1 MIFTHRAV
9 VRKAART
16 KVKVTRTYARTSAL
30 SKQMGQAVRADLL
43 GGLKTFKRNIPA
55 DRLFN
60 AWKTGDYTNV
70 MRNIP
75 WHELPEHLERARTS
89 IGGAYEK
96 SAEFNIKSLPANTK
110 RSLRFDTKNP
120 GIQKWL
126 NSRTGDLIVN
136 IQSDTQR
143 VVQQAVKRSFDKALT
158 PRQVANQIKNSIGLY
173 PKQEQAL
180 ANYRS
185 NLESKQVAL
194 PPDRVDAL
202 VDAYADRLLDQRCMT
217 IARTETRFAANQG
230 QLTVWTEAKKQD
242 LIGEKARKVWV
253 VDGNPCEICEPMDG
267 VAVPLDGSWTLNNG
281 DVVDIPTD
289 AHPNCFCGMEL
300 DFGESEG
307 DEE

>member
-1 MIFTHRAV
+1 MFFVHREV
-9 VRKAART
+9 IRKAART
-16 KVKVTRTYARTSAL
+16 KVKVTRTYARTTAL
-30 SKQMGQAVRADLL
+30 SKQMSQAGRADLL

-110 RSLRFDTKNP
+110 RALRFDTKNP

-180 ANYRS
+180 ANPTSGSLTLTPGIYYLSVQGNGTAAGALRVVATATFINVVS
-185 NLESKQVAL
+185 QVNAGTFGTL
-194 PPDRVDAL
+194 PAITPPTTFTAGQ
-202 VDAYADRLLDQRCMT
+202 APIMT
-217 IARTETRFAANQG
+217 VF
-230 QLTVWTEAKKQD
+230 
-242 LIGEKARKVWV
+242 
-253 VDGNPCEICEPMDG
+253 
-267 VAVPLDGSWTLNNG
+267 
-281 DVVDIPTD
+281 
-289 AHPNCFCGMEL
+289 
-300 DFGESEG
+300 
-307 DEE
+307 